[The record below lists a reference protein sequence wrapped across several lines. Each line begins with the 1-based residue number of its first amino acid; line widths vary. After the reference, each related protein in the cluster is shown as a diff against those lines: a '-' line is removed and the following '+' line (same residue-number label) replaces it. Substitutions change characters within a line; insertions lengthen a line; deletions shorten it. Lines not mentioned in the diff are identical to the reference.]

1 VLLRGAWLPRSGRR
15 IWRALASLSL
25 LGGACPHA
33 ALAQVGTAFAP
44 AASAHV
50 RTHAVRHVASAAS
63 PDAGASPVHTT
74 SYEWH
79 LPRGFPTPAVPADNP
94 MSAEKVALGRRLFF
108 EPRLSL
114 TGRYSCASCHDP
126 ARAFTDGRAVAVG
139 ATGQTL
145 TRGAM
150 SLVNAAY
157 NISFG
162 WAKPEVLSLEQ
173 QMVEPLLNQHP
184 VELGLAGRE
193 RAVSAMLAADADYA
207 AAFAQAFPHDAHRP
221 SAEIAASASGD
232 QWSQAAMAVNS
243 GGDRADMRAASAS
256 GDHGT
261 TAAAA
266 RDAAD
271 ARTADAAAAVTFDNL
286 IKAIAAFER
295 TLIAGDSPFDHYV
308 FRGEHDALSAQE
320 KRGMQLFYSPRAGC
334 GTCHSGFNFN
344 GNWRDSKGV
353 TGQSA
358 FANNGVGNQSMR
370 VPTLRNI
377 TLTAPYMH
385 DGRFGTLEA
394 VLDHY
399 ASVAQ
404 QPLSD
409 PKLRTFNLS
418 PDERADL
425 IAFLRALT
433 DPQFAGR

>member
-1 VLLRGAWLPRSGRR
+1 VSLRGSWL
-15 IWRALASLSL
+15 ALVAPAL
-25 LGGACPHA
+25 LAEHSAAYAAADVGTGAAHA
-33 ALAQVGTAFAP
+33 APF
-44 AASAHV
+44 
-50 RTHAVRHVASAAS
+50 
-63 PDAGASPVHTT
+63 
-74 SYEWH
+74 EWH
-79 LPRGFPTPAVPADNP
+79 LPRGFPMPAVPADNP

-108 EPRLSL
+108 EPRLSV

-126 ARAFTDGRAVAVG
+126 ARVFTDGRAVAVG

-145 TRGAM
+145 TRSAM

-162 WAKPEVLSLEQ
+162 WTKPEVLSLEQ
-173 QMVEPLLNQHP
+173 QMLEPLLNQHP
-184 VELGLAGRE
+184 VELGLAERE
-193 RAVSAMLAADADYA
+193 PAVCAMLAADADYA
-207 AAFAQAFPHDAHRP
+207 AAFAQAFPRDAQPP
-221 SAEIAASASGD
+221 SADRPASASGD
-232 QWSQAAMAVNS
+232 YGTTATTAAD
-243 GGDRADMRAASAS
+243 GGNDGAERRLTSAS
-256 GDHGT
+256 SDHGT
-261 TAAAA
+261 TATTATDGGNDGADRRAAN
-266 RDAAD
+266 AAG
-271 ARTADAAAAVTFDNL
+271 AVTFDHL

-320 KRGMQLFYSPRAGC
+320 KRGMQLFYSARAGC

-353 TGQSA
+353 TGESA
-358 FANNGVGNQSMR
+358 FANNGVGDQPMR

-377 TLTAPYMH
+377 ALTAPYMH

-404 QPLSD
+404 QPGSD

-418 PDERADL
+418 PAERSDL
-425 IAFLRALT
+425 IAFLHALT

>member
-1 VLLRGAWLPRSGRR
+1 MRGGWGALAALMLLR
-15 IWRALASLSL
+15 
-25 LGGACPHA
+25 H
-33 ALAQVGTAFAP
+33 GTAY
-44 AASAHV
+44 AAAEV
-50 RTHAVRHVASAAS
+50 G
-63 PDAGASPVHTT
+63 AGAAHTAQF
-74 SYEWH
+74 EWH

-108 EPRLSL
+108 EPRLSV

-126 ARAFTDGRAVAVG
+126 VRAFTDGRAVAVG

-145 TRGAM
+145 TRSAM
-150 SLVNAAY
+150 SLINAAY

-162 WAKPEVLSLEQ
+162 WTKPEVLSLEQ
-173 QMVEPLLNQHP
+173 QMLEPLLNQHP

-193 RAVSAMLAADADYA
+193 AAVCDTLATDAEYS
-207 AAFAQAFPHDAHRP
+207 AAFAQAFP
-221 SAEIAASASGD
+221 
-232 QWSQAAMAVNS
+232 
-243 GGDRADMRAASAS
+243 
-256 GDHGT
+256 
-261 TAAAA
+261 
-266 RDAAD
+266 RDG
-271 ARTADAAAAVTFDNL
+271 VTFDNL

-308 FRGEHDALSAQE
+308 FRGEHEALSAQE

-353 TGQSA
+353 TGEAA
-358 FANNGVGNQSMR
+358 FANNGVVNQPMR

-377 TLTAPYMH
+377 ALTAPYMH
-385 DGRFGTLEA
+385 DGRFGTLES

-404 QPLSD
+404 QPASD

-418 PDERADL
+418 PDERADV

-433 DPQFAGR
+433 DAQFAGR

>member
-1 VLLRGAWLPRSGRR
+1 MRGLLAF
-15 IWRALASLSL
+15 L
-25 LGGACPHA
+25 LVGIGSAKA
-33 ALAQVGTAFAP
+33 ADQ
-44 AASAHV
+44 
-50 RTHAVRHVASAAS
+50 
-63 PDAGASPVHTT
+63 
-74 SYEWH
+74 YEWH

-108 EPRLSL
+108 EPRLSV

-139 ATGQTL
+139 ATGQAL
-145 TRGAM
+145 TRSAM

-162 WAKPEVLSLEQ
+162 WTKPEVLSLEQ
-173 QMVEPLLNQHP
+173 QMLEPLLNQHP
-184 VELGLAGRE
+184 VELGLSGRE
-193 RAVSAMLAADADYA
+193 PAVCAMLAADADYA
-207 AAFAQAFPHDAHRP
+207 AAFAQAFPRDAQPAHSDP
-221 SAEIAASASGD
+221 APANSVDVPASGNRGPNMRLADASGD
-232 QWSQAAMAVNS
+232 DRTTVPPAAHDDGAVS
-243 GGDRADMRAASAS
+243 F
-256 GDHGT
+256 DH
-261 TAAAA
+261 
-266 RDAAD
+266 
-271 ARTADAAAAVTFDNL
+271 L

-320 KRGMQLFYSPRAGC
+320 KRGMQLFYSARAGC

-353 TGQSA
+353 TGESA
-358 FANNGVGNQSMR
+358 FANNGVDNQPMR

-404 QPLSD
+404 QPSSD

-418 PDERADL
+418 PAERTDL
-425 IAFLRALT
+425 IAFLHALT
-433 DPQFAGR
+433 DVQFAGR

>member
-1 VLLRGAWLPRSGRR
+1 VRCLVALLLVGIGSAN
-15 IWRALASLSL
+15 
-25 LGGACPHA
+25 A
-33 ALAQVGTAFAP
+33 ADQ
-44 AASAHV
+44 
-50 RTHAVRHVASAAS
+50 
-63 PDAGASPVHTT
+63 
-74 SYEWH
+74 YEWH

-108 EPRLSL
+108 EPRLSV
-114 TGRYSCASCHDP
+114 TGGYSCASCHNP

-145 TRGAM
+145 TRSAM

-162 WAKPEVLSLEQ
+162 WTKPEVLSLEQ
-173 QMVEPLLNQHP
+173 QMLEPLLNEHP

-193 RAVSAMLAADADYA
+193 RAVCAMLAADAEYG
-207 AAFAQAFPHDAHRP
+207 AAFAQAFPT
-221 SAEIAASASGD
+221 GD
-232 QWSQAAMAVNS
+232 QAPAGATAHD
-243 GGDRADMRAASAS
+243 GEADLL
-256 GDHGT
+256 
-261 TAAAA
+261 
-266 RDAAD
+266 AAD
-271 ARTADAAAAVTFDNL
+271 RNRAVTFDNI

-320 KRGMQLFYSPRAGC
+320 KRGMQLFYSSHAGC

-344 GNWRDSKGV
+344 GNWRDSKGI
-353 TGQSA
+353 TGEAA
-358 FANNGVGNQSMR
+358 FANNGVGNQPMR

-377 TLTAPYMH
+377 ALTAPYMH
-385 DGRFGTLEA
+385 DGRFSTLEA

-404 QPLSD
+404 QPSSD

-418 PDERADL
+418 PDERADV
-425 IAFLRALT
+425 IAFLHALT
-433 DPQFAGR
+433 DAQFAGR

>member
-1 VLLRGAWLPRSGRR
+1 VRCLVALLLVGIGSVN
-15 IWRALASLSL
+15 
-25 LGGACPHA
+25 A
-33 ALAQVGTAFAP
+33 ADQ
-44 AASAHV
+44 
-50 RTHAVRHVASAAS
+50 
-63 PDAGASPVHTT
+63 
-74 SYEWH
+74 YEWH

-94 MSAEKVALGRRLFF
+94 MSAGKVALGRRLFF
-108 EPRLSL
+108 EPRLSV

-139 ATGQTL
+139 ATGQML
-145 TRGAM
+145 TRSAM
-150 SLVNAAY
+150 SLINAAY

-162 WAKPEVLSLEQ
+162 WTKPEVLSLEQ
-173 QMVEPLLNQHP
+173 QMLEPLLNQHP

-193 RAVSAMLAADADYA
+193 RAVCTMLAADVEYA
-207 AAFAQAFPHDAHRP
+207 AAFAQAFPR
-221 SAEIAASASGD
+221 SAASAES
-232 QWSQAAMAVNS
+232 AAGT
-243 GGDRADMRAASAS
+243 GGD
-256 GDHGT
+256 G
-261 TAAAA
+261 
-266 RDAAD
+266 
-271 ARTADAAAAVTFDNL
+271 AVTFDNL

-353 TGQSA
+353 TGEAA
-358 FANNGVGNQSMR
+358 FANNGVGNQPMR

-377 TLTAPYMH
+377 ALTAPYMH

-399 ASVAQ
+399 ASVAE
-404 QPLSD
+404 QPASD

-418 PDERADL
+418 PDERADV

-433 DPQFAGR
+433 DAQFAGR